1 MKTGV
6 DSYLTKLA
14 SVYEASES
22 VKVVPTVA
30 NFKFL
35 NWKKLSSSAAAIRL
49 LSVALTMG
57 LLSIAGQALALQ
69 KIGSNGPEVSSSQRC
84 LKKLGYFNGPV
95 SGKFASLT
103 QNAVIKFQQAN
114 RIPADGVVGI
124 NTQRALQRACQ
135 SRTSSKNTSGALRR
149 SSLPQ
154 ASPSS
159 QYPVLSQGKAG
170 AAVTRLQQRLRQL
183 GYFNAN
189 PTGNFGQ
196 ITKDAVIAF
205 QRNYRIPANGIV
217 NRQTWNTLMGSSPT
231 SARSSLSTPQ
241 VRELQVR
248 LQQLG
253 YFNTNPTGNIGPM
266 TREAVIQ
273 FQRNYRLPVDGIAN
287 AQVLEAVRRASIGG
301 YTTQQPSRNYLTV
314 GDQGE
319 NVRLVQERL
328 SQLGFSNI
336 NPDGFFN
343 DYTRESVIAF
353 QQYSRLNSTG
363 NVDWQTW
370 QALGLNSSNVGNSAE
385 ANDYLFAET
394 NGYVFAES
402 YDYVAPQ
409 NNRYLP
415 PTNNVVPVTNGNTL
429 VATNPYR
436 VIVPISNNDTLSK
449 VQQYIPNA
457 VTEQS
462 NLGDYVNAGAFSDR
476 AQAET
481 LTKKLRSLGLDARVK
496 FN

>member
-22 VKVVPTVA
+22 IKVVPTVA

-35 NWKKLSSSAAAIRL
+35 NWKNLSSGAVIRL
-49 LSVALTMG
+49 LSMALFMG

-69 KIGSNGPEVSSSQRC
+69 KIGSNRPEVTNSQRC

-95 SGKFASLT
+95 TGKFAALT

-114 RIPADGVVGI
+114 RIPADGVVGT

-135 SRTSSKNTSGALRR
+135 SRTSSRNTSGRLR
-149 SSLPQ
+149 
-154 ASPSS
+154 SPSG
-159 QYPVLSQGKAG
+159 QYPVLSQGKTG
-170 AAVTRLQQRLRQL
+170 ATVTRLQQRLRQL
-183 GYFNAN
+183 GYLNAN
-189 PTGNFGQ
+189 PNGNFGPM
-196 ITKDAVIAF
+196 TRDAVIRF
-205 QRNYRIPANGIV
+205 QRNYRIAANGIV
-217 NRQTWNTLMGSSPT
+217 NRQTWNTLLGYSPT
-231 SARSSLSTPQ
+231 PARSSLSTQQ

-248 LQQLG
+248 LRQLG
-253 YFNTNPTGNIGPM
+253 YFKTNPTGNIGPI
-266 TREAVIQ
+266 TRKAVIQ
-273 FQRNYRLPVDGIAN
+273 YQRNYRLPVNGIAN
-287 AQVLEAVRRASIGG
+287 AQVLESVRRTSTGG
-301 YTTQQPSRNYLTV
+301 YTTQQPGRNYLAV

-328 SQLGFSNI
+328 LQLGFSNT

-343 DYTRESVIAF
+343 NYTRDSVIAF
-353 QQYSRLNSTG
+353 QQSSRLNSTG

-370 QALGLNSSNVGNSAE
+370 QALGLNSSTVGNS
-385 ANDYLFAET
+385 AET
-394 NGYVFAES
+394 NGYVLAETNG
-402 YDYVAPQ
+402 YV
-409 NNRYLP
+409 LP
-415 PTNNVVPVTNGNTL
+415 PTNDYVVPQTNRYALPPTNGYVVPGTNGNTL
-429 VATNPYR
+429 VANNPYR

-449 VQQYIPNA
+449 VRQYIPNA

-481 LTKKLRSLGLDARVK
+481 LSKMLRSYGLDARVK
-496 FN
+496 YN

>member
-22 VKVVPTVA
+22 IKGVPIVV

-35 NWKKLSSSAAAIRL
+35 NWKNISTGAAMRL
-49 LSVALTMG
+49 LSVALITG
-57 LLSIAGQALALQ
+57 LLSITGQALAFQ
-69 KIGSNGPEVSSSQRC
+69 KVGSNGANVTSSQRC

-95 SGKFASLT
+95 TGKFASLT

-114 RIPADGVVGI
+114 RIPADGVVGT
-124 NTQRALQRACQ
+124 NTQQALQRACQ
-135 SRTSSKNTSGALRR
+135 SRTTSRNTRGASR
-149 SSLPQ
+149 LPVG
-154 ASPSS
+154 
-159 QYPVLSQGKAG
+159 QYPTLSQGKTG

-183 GYFNAN
+183 GYLNAN
-189 PTGNFGQ
+189 ATGNFGPM
-196 ITKDAVIAF
+196 TRDAVIAF
-205 QRNYRIPANGIV
+205 QRKYRISANGIV
-217 NRQTWNTLMGSSPT
+217 NQQTWNALLGYSPT
-231 SARSSLSTPQ
+231 SARSSLSTQQ
-241 VRELQVR
+241 VKELQAR
-248 LQQLG
+248 LRQLG
-253 YFNTNPTGNIGPM
+253 FFNTNPTGNIGPL

-287 AQVLEAVRRASIGG
+287 AQVLEALRRASTGG
-301 YTTQQPSRNYLTV
+301 YATQQPSRNYLTL
-314 GDQGE
+314 GDQGD

-328 SQLGFSNI
+328 SQLGFSNT

-370 QALGLNSSNVGNSAE
+370 EALGLNNSTGGNYTE
-385 ANDYLFAET
+385 ANGYILPENNRYVVPVN
-394 NGYVFAES
+394 NGYVLPETNRYVLPPANG
-402 YDYVAPQ
+402 YVAPQ
-409 NNRYLP
+409 I
-415 PTNNVVPVTNGNTL
+415 NGNTL
-429 VATNPYR
+429 VANNPYR
-436 VIVPISNNDTLSK
+436 VIIPISSNDTLIK
-449 VQQYIPNA
+449 VQQYIPDA

-462 NLGDYVNAGAFSDR
+462 NLGDYVNAGAFNDR
-476 AQAET
+476 AQAEA
-481 LTKKLRSLGLDARVK
+481 LTKKLRSYGLDARVK

>member
-35 NWKKLSSSAAAIRL
+35 NWKKLSSGAVMRL
-49 LSVALTMG
+49 LSAAIITG

-69 KIGSNGPEVSSSQRC
+69 KIGSNGPEVSSNQRC

-103 QNAVIKFQQAN
+103 QNAVIKFQQAY

-124 NTQRALQRACQ
+124 NTQQALQRACQ
-135 SRTSSKNTSGALRR
+135 SRTTGKNTSSASR
-149 SSLPQ
+149 SSG
-154 ASPSS
+154 
-159 QYPVLSQGKAG
+159 QYPVLSQGKTG

-183 GYFNAN
+183 GYLNADA
-189 PTGNFGQ
+189 TGTFGPM
-196 ITKDAVIAF
+196 TRDAVIKF
-205 QRNYRIPANGIV
+205 QRNYRIAANGIV
-217 NRQTWNTLMGSSPT
+217 NRQTWNALLGSSST
-231 SARSSLSTPQ
+231 QTRSSLSTQ
-241 VRELQVR
+241 EVRELQGR

-253 YFNTNPTGNIGPM
+253 YFNTSPTGTIGPI
-266 TREAVIQ
+266 TRDAVSK
-273 FQRNYRLPVDGIAN
+273 FQQNYRLPVDGIAD
-287 AQVLEAVRRASIGG
+287 AQVLEAVRRVSTGGSI
-301 YTTQQPSRNYLTV
+301 TQQPSRDYLTL
-314 GDQGE
+314 GDRGD
-319 NVRLVQERL
+319 NVALVQERL
-328 SQLGFSNI
+328 LQLNFSNT
-336 NPDGFFN
+336 NPDGFFSN
-343 DYTRESVIAF
+343 YTRESVIAF
-353 QQYSRLNSTG
+353 QQSSRINVTG

-370 QALGLNSSNVGNSAE
+370 QALGLDSSTGGNYTE
-385 ANDYLFAET
+385 ANGSVLPETRYLVPVNT
-394 NGYVFAES
+394 GYATPE
-402 YDYVAPQ
+402 
-409 NNRYLP
+409 NNRYVLP
-415 PTNNVVPVTNGNTL
+415 PANGYALPGTNGNTL
-429 VATNPYR
+429 VASNPYR
-436 VIVPISNNDTLSK
+436 VIIPISNNDTLSK

-462 NLGDYVNAGAFSDR
+462 HLGDYVNAGAFSDR

-496 FN
+496 YN

>member
-14 SVYEASES
+14 SVYEVSEN
-22 VKVVPTVA
+22 VKVVATVA

-35 NWKKLSSSAAAIRL
+35 NWKNLSSGAAMRF
-49 LSVALTMG
+49 LSVALITG

-69 KIGSNGPEVSSSQRC
+69 KIGSNGPEVTSSQRC

-95 SGKFASLT
+95 TGKFAALT

-114 RIPADGVVGI
+114 RISADGVVGAS
-124 NTQRALQRACQ
+124 TQRALQRACQ
-135 SRTSSKNTSGALRR
+135 SRSSNRNTGGALRR
-149 SSLPQ
+149 NSPTQALPV
-154 ASPSS
+154 A
-159 QYPVLSQGKAG
+159 QYPTLSQGKTG

-189 PTGNFGQ
+189 PTGNFGR

-217 NRQTWNTLMGSSPT
+217 NRQTWNALMGSSQT
-231 SARSSLSTPQ
+231 SARSSLSTQQ

-248 LQQLG
+248 LRQLG
-253 YFNTNPTGNIGPM
+253 YLNTDATGKIGPM
-266 TREAVIQ
+266 TREAVIA
-273 FQRNYRLPVDGIAN
+273 FQRNNRLPVDGIVN
-287 AQVLEAVRRASIGG
+287 AQVLDSVRRASTGG
-301 YTTQQPSRNYLTV
+301 STTQQPARNYLTV
-314 GDQGE
+314 GDRGE

-328 SQLGFSNI
+328 AQLGFSNT
-336 NPDGFFN
+336 NPDGLFN
-343 DYTRESVIAF
+343 DYTRQSVIAF
-353 QQYSRLNSTG
+353 QQSSRLNSTG

-370 QALGLNSSNVGNSAE
+370 EALGLNGSTGGNYTENNGYVLAE
-385 ANDYLFAET
+385 TNRYALPPANDY
-394 NGYVFAES
+394 
-402 YDYVAPQ
+402 
-409 NNRYLP
+409 
-415 PTNNVVPVTNGNTL
+415 VVPVTNGNTL
-429 VATNPYR
+429 VANNPYR
-436 VIVPISNNDTLSK
+436 VIIPISNNDTLSK
-449 VQQYIPNA
+449 VQQYLPNA
-457 VTEQS
+457 IAEQS

>member
-6 DSYLTKLA
+6 NSYLTKLA

-35 NWKKLSSSAAAIRL
+35 NWKKLSSGATMRL
-49 LSVALTMG
+49 FSVALTMG

-69 KIGSNGPEVSSSQRC
+69 KIGSNGPEVTSSQRC

-114 RIPADGVVGI
+114 RIPADGVVGG

-135 SRTSSKNTSGALRR
+135 SRTSSRNTSRAL
-149 SSLPQ
+149 Q
-154 ASPSS
+154 PSG
-159 QYPVLSQGKAG
+159 QYPVLSQGKTG

-183 GYFNAN
+183 GYLNAN
-189 PTGNFGQ
+189 PNGNFGPM
-196 ITKDAVIAF
+196 TRDAVIRF
-205 QRNYRIPANGIV
+205 QQNYRIAANGIV
-217 NRQTWNTLMGSSPT
+217 NRQTWNTLLGYSPT
-231 SARSSLSTPQ
+231 PIRSSLSTQQ

-248 LQQLG
+248 LRQLG
-253 YFNTNPTGNIGPM
+253 YFKTNPTGNIGPI
-266 TREAVIQ
+266 TKKAVIQ
-273 FQRNYRLPVDGIAN
+273 YQRNSRLPVDGIAN
-287 AQVLEAVRRASIGG
+287 GQVLESVRRTSTGG
-301 YTTQQPSRNYLTV
+301 YATQQQGRNYLTV

-328 SQLGFSNI
+328 GQLGFSNT

-343 DYTRESVIAF
+343 EYTRQSVIAF
-353 QQYSRLNSTG
+353 QQSSRLNSTG

-385 ANDYLFAET
+385 AN
-394 NGYVFAES
+394 GYVFAETN
-402 YDYVAPQ
+402 DYVAPQ

-429 VATNPYR
+429 VANNPYR

-449 VQQYIPNA
+449 VRQYIPDA
-457 VTEQS
+457 IAEQS

-481 LTKKLRSLGLDARVK
+481 LSKKLRSYGLDARVK
-496 FN
+496 YN

>member
-1 MKTGV
+1 VKTGV
-6 DSYLTKLA
+6 DSDLTKLA
-14 SVYEASES
+14 LTSEASES

-35 NWKKLSSSAAAIRL
+35 NWKKLSSGAAMRL
-49 LSVALTMG
+49 LSVALITG
-57 LLSIAGQALALQ
+57 LLSIAGQGLALQ
-69 KIGSNGPEVSSSQRC
+69 KIGSNGLGVSSTQRC

-114 RIPADGVVGI
+114 RITADGVVGI
-124 NTQRALQRACQ
+124 GTQRALQRACQ
-135 SRTSSKNTSGALRR
+135 GRTSSRNIGGTSRR
-149 SSLPQ
+149 LNPPQ
-154 ASPSS
+154 ASAVG
-159 QYPVLSQGKAG
+159 QYPTLSQGKTG

-205 QRNYRIPANGIV
+205 QRNYRISANGIV
-217 NRQTWNTLMGSSPT
+217 NRQTWNALMGSSPT
-231 SARSSLSTPQ
+231 PARSSLSTQQ
-241 VRELQVR
+241 VKELQVR
-248 LQQLG
+248 LRQLG
-253 YFNTNPTGNIGPM
+253 YFNTDATGNIGPM
-266 TREAVIQ
+266 TREAVIA
-273 FQRNYRLPVDGIAN
+273 FQRNNGLPVDGIVN
-287 AQVLEAVRRASIGG
+287 AQVLDSVRRASGG
-301 YTTQQPSRNYLTV
+301 STTQQPGRNYLTV

-328 SQLGFSNI
+328 GQLGFSNT

-343 DYTRESVIAF
+343 DYTRQSVIAF
-353 QQYSRLNSTG
+353 QQSSRLNSTG

-370 QALGLNSSNVGNSAE
+370 EALGLNSSTGGN
-385 ANDYLFAET
+385 YTET
-394 NGYVFAES
+394 NGYVFTNTN
-402 YDYVAPQ
+402 DYVAPQ
-409 NNRYLP
+409 TSRYVLP
-415 PTNNVVPVTNGNTL
+415 PPNDYVTPVTNGNTL
-429 VATNPYR
+429 VANNPYR
-436 VIVPISNNDTLSK
+436 VIIPISNNDTLSK

-457 VTEQS
+457 IAEQS

-481 LTKKLRSLGLDARVK
+481 LSKKLRSLGLDARVK
-496 FN
+496 YN

>member
-14 SVYEASES
+14 SVYEASDN
-22 VKVVPTVA
+22 VKVVPIVV
-30 NFKFL
+30 NFNFL
-35 NWKKLSSSAAAIRL
+35 NWKKLSTGAAIRL
-49 LSVALTMG
+49 LSVALITG

-69 KIGSNGPEVSSSQRC
+69 KIGSNGAEVSSSQRC
-84 LKKLGYFNGPV
+84 LKRLGYFNGPV
-95 SGKFASLT
+95 TGKFASLT
-103 QNAVIKFQQAN
+103 QNAVIKFQQAKK
-114 RIPADGVVGI
+114 IPADGVVGI
-124 NTQRALQRACQ
+124 NTQTALQRACQ
-135 SRTSSKNTSGALRR
+135 NRTSSRNSSSTLR
-149 SSLPQ
+149 SSPVGG
-154 ASPSS
+154 
-159 QYPVLSQGKAG
+159 YPTLSKGKTG
-170 AAVTRLQQRLRQL
+170 VSVTRLQQRLRQL

-205 QRNYRIPANGIV
+205 QRSYRISANGIV
-217 NRQTWNTLMGSSPT
+217 NRQTWNALMGSSPT
-231 SARSSLSTPQ
+231 TARSSLSTPQ
-241 VRELQVR
+241 VRELQSR

-253 YFNTNPTGNIGPM
+253 YFNTSPTGNIGPM
-266 TREAVIQ
+266 TREAVMQ

-287 AQVLEAVRRASIGG
+287 AQLLEAVRRASTGG
-301 YTTQQPSRNYLTV
+301 YTAQQQTRNYLTV

-328 SQLGFSNI
+328 WQLGFSNT

-343 DYTRESVIAF
+343 DYTKESVIAF
-353 QQYSRLNSTG
+353 QQSSRLNSTG

-370 QALGLNSSNVGNSAE
+370 DALGLNNSTGG
-385 ANDYLFAET
+385 DYVET
-394 NGYVFAES
+394 NS
-402 YDYVAPQ
+402 YLPPTNDYVAPQ
-409 NNRYLP
+409 TRYLP
-415 PTNNVVPVTNGNTL
+415 PTNNVVPVSNGNTL
-429 VATNPYR
+429 VANNPYR
-436 VIVPISNNDTLSK
+436 VIVPISNNDTLTK

-481 LTKKLRSLGLDARVK
+481 LSKMLRSYGLDARVK

>member
-1 MKTGV
+1 METGV
-6 DSYLTKLA
+6 NSYLTKLA

-22 VKVVPTVA
+22 VKVLPSVA
-30 NFKFL
+30 NFKFKNL
-35 NWKKLSSSAAAIRL
+35 EKLYSGAAMHL
-49 LSVALTMG
+49 LSVALITW

-69 KIGSNGPEVSSSQRC
+69 KIGSNGAEVSSSQRC

-114 RIPADGVVGI
+114 RIPADGVVGAS
-124 NTQRALQRACQ
+124 TQRALQRACQ
-135 SRTSSKNTSGALRR
+135 SRTSSRNTSSG
-149 SSLPQ
+149 
-154 ASPSS
+154 
-159 QYPVLSQGKAG
+159 QYPVLSQGKTG

-183 GYFNAN
+183 GYLNAN
-189 PTGNFGQ
+189 PTGNFGPM
-196 ITKDAVIAF
+196 TRDAVIAF
-205 QRNYRIPANGIV
+205 QRNYRISANGIV
-217 NRQTWNTLMGSSPT
+217 NRQTWNALLGSSPT
-231 SARSSLSTPQ
+231 PARSRLSTQQ

-248 LQQLG
+248 LRQLG
-253 YFNTNPTGNIGPM
+253 YFNTAATGNIGPM
-266 TREAVIQ
+266 TREAVTQ

-287 AQVLEAVRRASIGG
+287 AQVLESVRRASTPG
-301 YTTQQPSRNYLTV
+301 YAVQQPSRSYLTV

-328 SQLGFSNI
+328 SQLGFSNT
-336 NPDGFFN
+336 NPDGVFN

-353 QQYSRLNSTG
+353 QQSSRLNSTG

-370 QALGLNSSNVGNSAE
+370 EALGLNSSNGGNSTE
-385 ANDYLFAET
+385 N
-394 NGYVFAES
+394 NGYVFAETN
-402 YDYVAPQ
+402 DYVAPQ

-415 PTNNVVPVTNGNTL
+415 PTNNVMPVTNGNTL
-429 VATNPYR
+429 VANNPYR

-462 NLGDYVNAGAFSDR
+462 HLGDYVNAGAFSDR

-481 LTKKLRSLGLDARVK
+481 LTKKLRSLGIDARVK

>member
-1 MKTGV
+1 METGV

-22 VKVVPTVA
+22 VKVLPSVA
-30 NFKFL
+30 NFKFKNL
-35 NWKKLSSSAAAIRL
+35 EKLYSGAAMRL
-49 LSVALTMG
+49 LSVALITW
-57 LLSIAGQALALQ
+57 LLSITGQALALQ
-69 KIGSNGPEVSSSQRC
+69 KIGSNGAEVSSSQRC

-114 RIPADGVVGI
+114 RIPADGVVGAS
-124 NTQRALQRACQ
+124 TQRALQRACQ
-135 SRTSSKNTSGALRR
+135 SRTSSRNTSSG
-149 SSLPQ
+149 
-154 ASPSS
+154 
-159 QYPVLSQGKAG
+159 QYPVLSQGKTG

-183 GYFNAN
+183 GYLNAN
-189 PTGNFGQ
+189 PTGNFGPM
-196 ITKDAVIAF
+196 TRDAVIAF
-205 QRNYRIPANGIV
+205 QRNYRISANGIV
-217 NRQTWNTLMGSSPT
+217 NRQTWNALLGSSPT
-231 SARSSLSTPQ
+231 PARSRLSTQQ

-248 LQQLG
+248 LRQLG
-253 YFNTNPTGNIGPM
+253 YFNTAATGNIGPM
-266 TREAVIQ
+266 TREAVTQ

-287 AQVLEAVRRASIGG
+287 AQVLESVRRASTPG
-301 YTTQQPSRNYLTV
+301 YAVQQPSRSYLTV

-328 SQLGFSNI
+328 SQLGFSNT
-336 NPDGFFN
+336 NPDGVFN

-353 QQYSRLNSTG
+353 QQSSRLNSTG

-370 QALGLNSSNVGNSAE
+370 EALGLNSSNGGNSTE
-385 ANDYLFAET
+385 N
-394 NGYVFAES
+394 NGYVFAETN
-402 YDYVAPQ
+402 DYVAPQ

-415 PTNNVVPVTNGNTL
+415 PTNNVMPVTNGNTL
-429 VATNPYR
+429 VANNPYR

-462 NLGDYVNAGAFSDR
+462 HLGDYVNAGAFSDR

-481 LTKKLRSLGLDARVK
+481 LTKKLRSLGIDARVK